1 MSVFVRLLAKALAI
15 RVRASL
21 AYGASNSAKP
31 RHAYAGNLGGLYRF
45 LNQITFSF
53 EMSTYTFDS
62 LIVVTLG
69 DKDAG

>member
-1 MSVFVRLLAKALAI
+1 MGHPI
-15 RVRASL
+15 PQNRVTPMLGTSG
-21 AYGASNSAKP
+21 AYTD
-31 RHAYAGNLGGLYRF
+31 F